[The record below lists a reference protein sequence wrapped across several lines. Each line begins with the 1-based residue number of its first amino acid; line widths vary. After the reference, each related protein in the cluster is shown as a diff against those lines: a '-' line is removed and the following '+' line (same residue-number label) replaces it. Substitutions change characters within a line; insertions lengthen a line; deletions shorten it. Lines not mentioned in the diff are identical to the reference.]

1 MTDAVCE
8 VARMKKMRRIRNRSV
23 LALGG
28 VLALGALSV
37 AMADKDPGF
46 PEVGAQYHGFWNYE
60 DEQTASQA
68 LYSLRSAGGRS
79 VRVDMGWKT
88 VEPVQGEYAAWAL
101 AKYDKSID
109 LAHSVGLDVL
119 LTIQDSPE
127 WANNGRSK
135 QSSPKDPN
143 DFAKFARSMAE
154 RYSGKV
160 SAIEVWN
167 EPNNPDFFV
176 AQQEGREAEEY
187 VKMLRATHEA
197 VEGSRVGNKM
207 AVVAGGSQY
216 VDDRWWDALLRGGAC
231 SSTDAITVNPYQL
244 PSDAGPDRP
253 DDGVGSLRHLDVLE
267 AVLDANG
274 CSDKSIWFTEF
285 GWSTHGESPA
295 SKPWARG
302 VTEDAQAAY
311 LTTTLR
317 IVKDEYPRVD
327 RVYWYNLRD
336 RGSEASV
343 QNGNYGLLRRD
354 LSEKP
359 ALIHLRDIL
368 TS

>member
-1 MTDAVCE
+1 
-8 VARMKKMRRIRNRSV
+8 MKNRQRIRNRSV
-23 LALGG
+23 LALCG
-28 VLALGALSV
+28 VLAFGAISV
-37 AMADKDPGF
+37 AMADKEPGF

-60 DEQTASQA
+60 DEQTARQA
-68 LYSLRSAGGRS
+68 LYAFRSAGGRS

-88 VEPVQGEYAAWAL
+88 VEPARGEYASWAL
-101 AKYDKSID
+101 TKYDTAID

-127 WANNGRSK
+127 WANGGRSK
-135 QSSPKDPN
+135 QFPPTN
-143 DFAKFARSMAE
+143 PGDFARFARNMAE

-167 EPNNPDFFV
+167 EPNNSDFFV
-176 AQQEGREAEEY
+176 AQRVGQEAEEY
-187 VKMLRATHEA
+187 VALLRATHEA
-197 VEGSRVGNKM
+197 VKTSRVGNKT

-216 VDDRWWDALLRGGAC
+216 VDDRWWEALLRSGAC
-231 SSTDAITVNPYQL
+231 SATAAITVNPYQL
-244 PSDAGPDRP
+244 PSDAPPDRP

-267 AVLDANG
+267 AVLDRNG
-274 CSDKSIWFTEF
+274 CSDRPIWFTEF

-295 SKPWARG
+295 SRQWARG
-302 VTEDAQAAY
+302 VTEDAQAEH

-317 IVKDEYPRVD
+317 IVKNEYPRVD

-336 RGSEASV
+336 RGTGASV